1 MNIRDK
7 LFGSLLDS
15 FTTVSLTLLIAITTV
30 MLIQHGT
37 AAHPDEGSALTSK
50 EQAEEMYR
58 QRLERDEKIYRDV
71 EKFFA
76 QKQYTAAQDA
86 LQKVQEEH
94 PDNPRSLIYQARLQY
109 NTGKMVDAI
118 SSYRR
123 AVDSEPDFID
133 NNTPLFIGKS
143 IMDDLTASKEKLVRE
158 KRLRPKDN
166 GINKALDEL
175 LYLQRR
181 VAGGCE

>member
-7 LFGSLLDS
+7 LFGSILDS
-15 FTTVSLTLLIAITTV
+15 FTTVALALMIAITAV

-37 AAHPDEGSALTSK
+37 AAHQNEEAAVSGK

-58 QRLERDEKIYRDV
+58 QRLEQDKKIYQDV
-71 EKFFA
+71 AKFFG
-76 QKQYTAAQDA
+76 QKQYAAAQDA
-86 LQKVQEEH
+86 LHKVQQEH

-123 AVDSEPDFID
+123 AVESEPDFID

-143 IMDDLTASKEKLVRE
+143 IMEDLTASKEKLARE
-158 KRLRPKDN
+158 KRLRPKDKE
-166 GINKALDEL
+166 IKKALDEL

>member
-1 MNIRDK
+1 MNIKDK
-7 LFGSLLDS
+7 LFGSILDS
-15 FTTVSLTLLIAITTV
+15 FTTVTLALLIAITAV

-37 AAHPDEGSALTSK
+37 AARQDEGLAGNSK
-50 EQAEEMYR
+50 EQTEKMYR
-58 QRLERDEKIYRDV
+58 QRLERDKTIYLDV
-71 EKFFA
+71 ETLFTEKKYA
-76 QKQYTAAQDA
+76 AAQDA

-109 NTGKMVDAI
+109 NTGKMVNAI
-118 SSYRR
+118 SSYRQ

-133 NNTPLFIGKS
+133 KMTPLFIGKS
-143 IMDDLTASKEKLVRE
+143 IMADLTASKKKLVRE
-158 KRLRPKDN
+158 KRLRPKDKE
-166 GINKALDEL
+166 IKKAFDEL

>member
-1 MNIRDK
+1 MGIKDK

-15 FTTVSLTLLIAITTV
+15 FTTVALTLMIAITAV
-30 MLIQHGT
+30 MLIQQGT
-37 AAHPDEGSALTSK
+37 AAHLDEGAVVSGK

-58 QRLERDEKIYRDV
+58 QRLERDTKIYQDV
-71 EKFFA
+71 ETLFTEKKYA
-76 QKQYTAAQDA
+76 AAQDA

-123 AVDSEPDFID
+123 AVDIEPDFID
-133 NNTPLFIGKS
+133 NMTPLFIGKL
-143 IMDDLTASKEKLVRE
+143 IMEDLTASKEKLVRE
-158 KRLRPKDN
+158 KRLRPKDKE
-166 GINKALDEL
+166 IKKALDEL

>member
-30 MLIQHGT
+30 MLIQQGT
-37 AAHPDEGSALTSK
+37 AAHQDEGTAVSRK

-58 QRLERDEKIYRDV
+58 QRLERDKKIYQDV

-76 QKQYTAAQDA
+76 QKQYPAALGA

-109 NTGKMVDAI
+109 DTGKMVDAI
-118 SSYRR
+118 SSYRQ
-123 AVDSEPDFID
+123 AVESEPDFID
-133 NNTPLFIGKS
+133 KKTPLFIGKV
-143 IMDDLTASKEKLVRE
+143 IMHDLTASKEKLVRE
-158 KRLRPKDN
+158 KRLRPKDKE
-166 GINKALDEL
+166 IKKALDEL